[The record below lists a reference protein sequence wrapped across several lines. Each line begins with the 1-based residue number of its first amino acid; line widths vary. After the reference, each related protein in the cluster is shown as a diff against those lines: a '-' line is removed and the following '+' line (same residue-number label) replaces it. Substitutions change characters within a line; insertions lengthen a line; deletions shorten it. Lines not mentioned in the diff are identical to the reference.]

1 MSTHRRVNRRRS
13 SFLMWL
19 GMMYVYPVVPVMT
32 TKGGRI
38 PSFFSL
44 VGWGAAEAT
53 WKKKIR
59 KIETSIDA
67 LLFPSRLAPPGPYG
81 PQQSPRHQGLP
92 VCRNENGRTNGLD
105 PGRDQHAVV
114 TAYGKLPYSDSQGKR
129 SPDAERHGLVYQLS
143 SRKCRFV
150 TQAVESIITS
160 PGRFTDECCDQFH
173 AHRNTVSG
181 SKVGTSCRRV

>member
-1 MSTHRRVNRRRS
+1 MD
-13 SFLMWL
+13 
-19 GMMYVYPVVPVMT
+19 PVVPVMT

-38 PSFFSL
+38 PSFMLCFSL
-44 VGWGAAEAT
+44 WGGEQRRRRG
-53 WKKKIR
+53 KKKTR
-59 KIETSIDA
+59 KIVIRDIDRCTA
-67 LLFPSRLAPPGPYG
+67 FSFAANSARAVRSGTI
-81 PQQSPRHQGLP
+81 STTRHQGLP

-105 PGRDQHAVV
+105 PGRGQHAVV

-129 SPDAERHGLVYQLS
+129 SPDAERHGLVNQLS

-150 TQAVESIITS
+150 TVESIITS

>member
-1 MSTHRRVNRRRS
+1 MIGYDVCVSRRP
-13 SFLMWL
+13 
-19 GMMYVYPVVPVMT
+19 GYDD
-32 TKGGRI
+32 KGRKD
-38 PSFFSL
+38 SLFFFF

-53 WKKKIR
+53 WKKKTENCLS
-59 KIETSIDA
+59 ETSIDA